1 MNNGVPDCGIILA
14 AGKGTRMGSA
24 TTPKVCFP
32 VNGVPAV
39 CRALATYRSCG
50 IAQFVLIVGS
60 LAGKVVE
67 TVGEQFEN
75 VTFVYQKD
83 QLGTAHALRCVYRN
97 ISLLPDDADVFV
109 AAGDRMI
116 DQNVLEKFFDLY
128 AAGNSELAVLA
139 LRCTPESGQ
148 GRIVRDADGVPVAIL
163 EMADIRQRRVLR
175 QLRADAL
182 AGVSRSAAEL
192 RDVIVRGFFGAAEC
206 KVAKVAKAF
215 GAIWEACESGRALSA
230 AELAAMIP
238 ESMTEFEVPA
248 AGGPIV
254 LTPEKAAEI
263 SCGNTSVYLLKSGL
277 LKRILGQL
285 SRDNAQQEEY
295 LSDLIGLY
303 ARSMLAKHRRPDTLL
318 LEVEDR
324 TRILGFNNP
333 AELLE
338 VERLIGSAD
347 AAPEGEALD
356 PDEFRPLSEWLRL
369 FDGAPELDAALEQ
382 IYGGDLTIRERQRQN
397 ILQVLNTARQTM
409 PDDTVCGIVRSPGR
423 LNVMGRH
430 IDHQGGNCNL
440 MTIGF
445 ETVMAVCPR
454 EDDRVVIRHCDAERF
469 PGCEFSI
476 SELVADLPWDDWTS
490 LVNSSKLAKM
500 ISEYGVDWTQYI
512 KASVLRL
519 QKKFRNRRL
528 RGMTLVV
535 GGNVPM
541 AAGLSSSSSLVVGA
555 AEAVVAVNRLDTFP
569 AQIVTLCGEGE
580 WFVGTRGG
588 SADHAAVK
596 MGRRGTVV
604 KVRFFP
610 FGVEENVAF
619 PENYSMVICDSGI
632 KARKSADAKN
642 QFNHRIACYR
652 IGFALIRRLLPQFSG
667 VLGHLRDVTPRTLQ
681 MPLSFFY
688 RLLLMLPESAT
699 REELRALLPG
709 EDLDLWFANHAEP
722 ADGRYPIRGV
732 VLFGLS
738 ECERAA
744 HYADVLKRGDIAA
757 IGRMMKRSHDGDRVV
772 SHDEN
777 WHESPFRAD
786 VSNTAILNLLSDLE
800 SGAPDRVIRAQLDHQ
815 SGVYACSLPEIDR
828 MVDIADRT
836 PGVLGAQ
843 LAGAG
848 LGGCMMVLCEDAAIP
863 QLLQRLDD
871 LYYRPAGRTPLTM
884 VCRPVAGSGLIAVP
898 ARN

>member
-32 VNGVPAV
+32 VNGVPAI
-39 CRALATYRSCG
+39 CRALATYRACG

-75 VTFVYQKD
+75 VTFVYQKE

-109 AAGDRMI
+109 AAGDRII

-139 LRCTPESGQ
+139 LRCASGSGQ
-148 GRIVRDADGVPVAIL
+148 GRIVRDARGTPVAIL

-182 AGVSRSAAEL
+182 AGISRPAAEL
-192 RDVIVRGFFGAAEC
+192 RDVIVKGFFGAAEC
-206 KVAKVAKAF
+206 KAAKAAKAF
-215 GAIWEACESGRALSA
+215 GAIWEACESGRALA
-230 AELAAMIP
+230 APELAAMIP
-238 ESMTEFEVPA
+238 ESMTKFEVPA

-254 LTPEKAAEI
+254 LTPEDAAEI

-277 LKRILGQL
+277 LKRVLGQL
-285 SRDNAQQEEY
+285 SNDNAQKEEY
-295 LSDLIGLY
+295 LSDLVGLH
-303 ARSMLAKHRRPDTLL
+303 ARAMLAEHRLPDTQL

-338 VERLIGSAD
+338 VERLMGSAE
-347 AAPEGEALD
+347 AVPETAELD
-356 PDEFRPLSEWLRL
+356 PAEFRPLSEWLRL
-369 FDGAPELDAALEQ
+369 FGGAPELEAALEH
-382 IYGGDLTIRERQRQN
+382 IYGGDPAIRERQKSN
-397 ILQVLNTARQTM
+397 ILQVLNTARQVM
-409 PDDTVCGIVRSPGR
+409 PSDAVCGIVRSPGR

-445 ETVMAVCPR
+445 ETVMAVSPR

-469 PGCEFSI
+469 PGCDFSI
-476 SELVADLPWDDWTS
+476 SELVADLPWDDWNS

-512 KASVLRL
+512 KAAVLRL
-519 QKKFRNRRL
+519 QKKFRNQRL

-555 AEAVVAVNRLDTFP
+555 AEAVVAVNQLDTFP

-596 MGRRGTVV
+596 MGRCGTVV

-610 FGVEENVAF
+610 FGVDENVVF

-667 VLGHLRDVTPRTLQ
+667 VLGHLRDVSPRTLQ
-681 MPLSFFY
+681 MPLSFIY

-699 REELRALLPG
+699 QEELRALLPG
-709 EDLDLWFANHAEP
+709 EDLDLWFSNHAEP

-744 HYADVLKRGDIAA
+744 HYADVLKRGDLAA

-772 SHDEN
+772 SHDEAWN
-777 WHESPFRAD
+777 EKPFRAD
-786 VSNTAILNLLSDLE
+786 VSNTAMLNLLSDLE

-863 QLLQRLDD
+863 ELLLRLDE
-871 LYYRPAGRTPLTM
+871 LYYRPAGRPPVTM

-898 ARN
+898 ARG